1 MSSYDITVI
10 GGGAIGFGTVLGL
23 QRRDPYLKIALIE
36 KDNVVSNHQTGNNS
50 GVIHSGIYYKPGS
63 LKADFCVEGRQSIAD
78 FCVENGLKYD
88 KCGKIIVAYREEELE
103 RLNNLYE
110 RGKAN
115 NVKGL
120 ELIGPERIKEI
131 EPHATGL
138 KALYS
143 PNTGIVDYREIAE
156 KYAQIAMENGAD
168 IKLGTAFQGYRDIKE
183 AGKGLVIETSN
194 NPIETKLTIN
204 CAGLYSDVIAKKM
217 GVKPKLRII
226 PFRGE
231 YYNIK
236 PEKKHLVKGLIYP
249 VPDPKFPFLG
259 VHFTKTVHDGLIEA
273 GPNAVLGW
281 AREAYR
287 KINVNP
293 KELIGTLTYPGFIK
307 FALQNWLIGFNEINR
322 SFRKSV
328 FVKDLQKMIPE
339 IKSEDLD
346 AGGAGVRAQAIGYD
360 GELIDDFAFE
370 FTDKSIHVLNAPSP
384 GATSSMVIGKY
395 IANLALE
402 KLSSW
407 LKLGFN
413 IKSY

>member
-23 QRRDPYLKIALIE
+23 QRQNPYLKIALIE
-36 KDNVVSNHQTGNNS
+36 KDNAVSNHQTGNNS

-103 RLNNLYE
+103 RLNDLYE
-110 RGKAN
+110 RGTAN

-131 EPHATGL
+131 EPHATGI

-143 PNTGIVDYREIAE
+143 PNTGIVDYREITE

-168 IKLGTAFQGYRDIKE
+168 IKLGTAFEGYRDIKE
-183 AGKGLVIETSN
+183 DGKGIVLETSN
-194 NPIETKLTIN
+194 NPIETKLIIN

-370 FTDKSIHVLNAPSP
+370 FTEKSIHVLNAPSP

-407 LKLGFN
+407 LKLRFN
-413 IKSY
+413 IKFI

>member
-1 MSSYDITVI
+1 MNSYDITVI

-23 QRRDPYLKIALIE
+23 QRQNPYLKIALIE
-36 KDNVVSNHQTGNNS
+36 KDSVVSNHQTGNNS

-78 FCVENGLKYD
+78 FCIENGLKYD
-88 KCGKIIVAYREEELE
+88 RCGKIIVAYREDELE

-110 RGKAN
+110 RGTAN
-115 NVKGL
+115 NVQGL

-143 PNTGIVDYREIAE
+143 PNTGIVDYREITE

-168 IKLGTAFQGYRDIKE
+168 IKLATAFEGYKNIKT
-183 AGKGLVIETSN
+183 AGKGLVLETSN
-194 NPIETKLTIN
+194 DPIETKLTIN
-204 CAGLYSDVIAKKM
+204 CAGLYSDVVAKKM

-339 IKSEDLD
+339 IKSDDLTT
-346 AGGAGVRAQAIGYD
+346 GGAGVRAQAIGFD

-402 KLSSW
+402 KISS
-407 LKLGFN
+407 
-413 IKSY
+413 

>member
-1 MSSYDITVI
+1 MNSYDITVI

-23 QRRDPYLKIALIE
+23 QRQNPYLKIALIE
-36 KDNVVSNHQTGNNS
+36 KDSVVSNHQTGNNS

-78 FCVENGLKYD
+78 FCIENGLKYD
-88 KCGKIIVAYREEELE
+88 RCGKIIVAYREDELE

-110 RGKAN
+110 RGTAN
-115 NVKGL
+115 NVQGL

-143 PNTGIVDYREIAE
+143 PNTGIVDYREITE

-168 IKLGTAFQGYRDIKE
+168 IKLATAFEGYKNIKT
-183 AGKGLVIETSN
+183 AGKGLVLETSN

-204 CAGLYSDVIAKKM
+204 CAGLYSDVVAKKM

-236 PEKKHLVKGLIYP
+236 PERKHLVKGLIYP

-339 IKSEDLD
+339 IKSDDLTT
-346 AGGAGVRAQAIGYD
+346 GGAGVRAQAIGFD

-402 KLSSW
+402 KISS
-407 LKLGFN
+407 
-413 IKSY
+413 

>member
-23 QRRDPYLKIALIE
+23 QRQNPYLKIALIE

-103 RLNNLYE
+103 RLNDLYE
-110 RGKAN
+110 RGTAN

-131 EPHATGL
+131 EPHATGI

-143 PNTGIVDYREIAE
+143 PNTGIVDYREITE

-168 IKLGTAFQGYRDIKE
+168 IKLGTAFEGYRDIKE
-183 AGKGLVIETSN
+183 AGKGIVLETSN
-194 NPIETKLTIN
+194 NPIETKLIIN

-346 AGGAGVRAQAIGYD
+346 TGGAGVRAQAIGYD

-370 FTDKSIHVLNAPSP
+370 FTEKSIHVLNAPSP

-395 IANLALE
+395 IANLAIE
-402 KLSSW
+402 KLSS
-407 LKLGFN
+407 
-413 IKSY
+413 

>member
-1 MSSYDITVI
+1 MSSYDVTVI

-23 QRRDPYLKIALIE
+23 QAQNPLLKIALIE
-36 KDNVVSNHQTGNNS
+36 KDEVVSNHQTGNNS

-63 LKADFCVEGRQSIAD
+63 LKADFCVEGRQSIAE
-78 FCVENGLKYD
+78 FCVENNLKYD
-88 KCGKIIVAYREEELE
+88 KCGKLIVAYHQEELP
-103 RLNNLYE
+103 RLNKLYE
-110 RGKAN
+110 RGIAN
-115 NVKGL
+115 KVKGL

-131 EPHATGL
+131 EPHATGI

-143 PNTGIVDYREIAE
+143 PNTGIVDYREITE
-156 KYAQIAMENGAD
+156 KYAQIAINNGAD
-168 IKLGTAFQGYRDIKE
+168 IKLSTSFKNSWEPKSSSGS
-183 AGKGLVIETSN
+183 LMLETSKGT
-194 NPIETKLTIN
+194 IETKLAIN
-204 CAGLYSDVIAKKM
+204 CAGLYSDIIAKKM

-236 PEKKHLVKGLIYP
+236 PEMKYLVKGLIYP

-259 VHFTKTVHDGLIEA
+259 VHFTKTVHDGLVEA

-281 AREAYR
+281 AREAYT
-287 KINVNP
+287 KININP
-293 KELIGTLTYPGFIK
+293 KELAGTLSYPGFIK

-328 FVKDLQKMIPE
+328 FVKDLRKMIPE
-339 IKSEDLD
+339 IKSSDLVP
-346 AGGAGVRAQAIGYD
+346 GGSGVRAQAIGYD

-370 FTDKSIHVLNAPSP
+370 FTKKSIHVLNAPSP

-395 IANLALE
+395 IAELAL
-402 KLSSW
+402 KQLS
-407 LKLGFN
+407 N
-413 IKSY
+413 

>member
-1 MSSYDITVI
+1 MNSYDITVI

-23 QRRDPYLKIALIE
+23 QRQNPYLKIALIE
-36 KDNVVSNHQTGNNS
+36 KDSVVSNHQTGNNS

-78 FCVENGLKYD
+78 FCIENGLKYD
-88 KCGKIIVAYREEELE
+88 RCGKIIVAYREDELE

-110 RGKAN
+110 RGTAN
-115 NVKGL
+115 NVQGL

-143 PNTGIVDYREIAE
+143 PNTGIVDYREITE

-168 IKLGTAFQGYRDIKE
+168 IKLATAFEGYKNIKT
-183 AGKGLVIETSN
+183 AGKGLVLETSN

-204 CAGLYSDVIAKKM
+204 CAGLYSDVVAKKM

-339 IKSEDLD
+339 IKSDDLTT
-346 AGGAGVRAQAIGYD
+346 GGAGVRAQAIGFD

-402 KLSSW
+402 KISS
-407 LKLGFN
+407 
-413 IKSY
+413 

>member
-1 MSSYDITVI
+1 MSSYDVTVI

-23 QRRDPYLKIALIE
+23 QRKNPHLKIALIE

-63 LKADFCVEGRQSIAD
+63 LKANFCVEGRQSIAD
-78 FCVENGLKYD
+78 FCIQNNLKYD
-88 KCGKIIVAYREEELE
+88 KCGKIIVAYHDEELP

-110 RGKAN
+110 RGIAN
-115 NVKGL
+115 KVEGL

-131 EPHATGL
+131 EPHAIGL

-143 PNTGIVDYREIAE
+143 PNTGIVDYREITE

-168 IKLGTAFQGYRDIKE
+168 IKLGTAFKDFWDPNNSTKSLI
-183 AGKGLVIETSN
+183 LETSKET
-194 NPIETKLTIN
+194 IETKLTIN
-204 CAGLYSDVIAKKM
+204 CAGLYSDIVAKKM

-236 PEKKHLVKGLIYP
+236 PEMKHLVKGLIYP
-249 VPDPKFPFLG
+249 VPDPNFPFLG
-259 VHFTKTVHDGLIEA
+259 VHFTKTVHEGLIEA

-281 AREAYR
+281 AREAY
-287 KINVNP
+287 KKTNINP
-293 KELIGTLTYPGFIK
+293 KELFSTLTYPGFIK

-339 IKSEDLD
+339 INSTDLIS
-346 AGGAGVRAQAIGYD
+346 GGAGVRAQAIGFD

-370 FTDKSIHVLNAPSP
+370 FTEKSIHVLNAPSP
-384 GATSSMVIGKY
+384 GATSSLVIGKY
-395 IANLALE
+395 IADLAL
-402 KLSSW
+402 KQLY
-407 LKLGFN
+407 N
-413 IKSY
+413 

>member
-23 QRRDPYLKIALIE
+23 QRQNPYLKIALIE

-402 KLSSW
+402 KLSS
-407 LKLGFN
+407 
-413 IKSY
+413 

>member
-402 KLSSW
+402 KLSS
-407 LKLGFN
+407 
-413 IKSY
+413 

>member
-23 QRRDPYLKIALIE
+23 QRQNPYLKIALIE
-36 KDNVVSNHQTGNNS
+36 KDNAVSNHQTGNNS

-103 RLNNLYE
+103 RLNDLYE
-110 RGKAN
+110 RGTAN

-131 EPHATGL
+131 EPHATGI

-143 PNTGIVDYREIAE
+143 PNTGIVDYREITE

-168 IKLGTAFQGYRDIKE
+168 IKLGTAFEGYRDIKE
-183 AGKGLVIETSN
+183 DGKGIVLETSN
-194 NPIETKLTIN
+194 NPIETKLIIN

-370 FTDKSIHVLNAPSP
+370 FTEKSIHVLNAPSP

-402 KLSSW
+402 KLSS
-407 LKLGFN
+407 
-413 IKSY
+413 

>member
-1 MSSYDITVI
+1 MNSYDITVI

-23 QRRDPYLKIALIE
+23 QRQNPYLKIALIE
-36 KDNVVSNHQTGNNS
+36 KDSVVSNHQTGNNS

-78 FCVENGLKYD
+78 FCIENGLKYD
-88 KCGKIIVAYREEELE
+88 RCGKIIVAYREDELE

-110 RGKAN
+110 RGTAN
-115 NVKGL
+115 NVQGL

-143 PNTGIVDYREIAE
+143 PNTGIVDYREITE

-168 IKLGTAFQGYRDIKE
+168 IKLATAFEGYKNIKT
-183 AGKGLVIETSN
+183 AGKGLVLETSN
-194 NPIETKLTIN
+194 DPIETKLTIN
-204 CAGLYSDVIAKKM
+204 CAGLYSDVVAKKM

-293 KELIGTLTYPGFIK
+293 KELLGTLTYPGFIK

-339 IKSEDLD
+339 IKSDDLTT
-346 AGGAGVRAQAIGYD
+346 GGAGVRAQAIGFD

-402 KLSSW
+402 KISS
-407 LKLGFN
+407 
-413 IKSY
+413 

>member
-183 AGKGLVIETSN
+183 AGKGLVLETSN